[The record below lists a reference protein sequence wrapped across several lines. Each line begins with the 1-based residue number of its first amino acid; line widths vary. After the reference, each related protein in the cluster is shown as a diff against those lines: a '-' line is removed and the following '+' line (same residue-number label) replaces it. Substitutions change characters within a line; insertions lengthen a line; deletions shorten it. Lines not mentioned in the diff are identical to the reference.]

1 MITKSGYAT
10 KKSNVTQEKVN
21 SYRQLLNEPAQE
33 ETSTPVVQ
41 EQVKPVN
48 IRDLS
53 VSNVLPKP
61 KVNISAGEVKPL
73 NMRNFVNEINNT
85 PEAKRANLTVQTD
98 SLKKQINTKEQEYA
112 RANNISDWNTK
123 RQEQSRIQQ
132 ELNSL
137 REQLDSKNKDLV
149 MLGGYNLLSGEQV
162 EQFNKNAPLTQKID
176 KALKYDI
183 PTTAKKVG
191 RTAMDLA
198 MQIPTAA
205 YDVYEGALDATVA
218 NVGAI
223 GSTIADKTGNKD
235 IANKIREGATK
246 FVNITPSSK
255 PLVEEAKNKGEGI
268 YEPKVLGIK
277 VRDALYS
284 ISNMITAAYSG
295 GLPMMALSASGQN
308 IEEALTD
315 NQSLERAVAY
325 GDISGAIEGL
335 TEKMFD
341 AVKIVGGGKFDKF
354 LPKSAIGKLIGGS
367 AGEGIEEIISNG
379 LNPFVK
385 QLTYEKG
392 TYDLPDFYE
401 YIKMLGESFWNGAV
415 IGAIMKGG
423 QDIST
428 PQFREQYKQDV
439 YTAVDKSE
447 LPNDIK
453 ETVKQAMITPAQQAI
468 NQDLENLRS
477 TGSYQRTQT
486 PTNTLPKFSE
496 IMGKKI
502 ADTQIAKTSQSALPA
517 PKFYAAEK
525 GEVITPNNYV
535 VQQETKVPQ
544 EPNYSPVNARQVLS
558 YIQIPT
564 AKTSKIHNTAKELN
578 VDVKLA
584 NRVMDMAKLTEV
596 PVNGFVDVNE
606 NIDGYYKD
614 GAIYINKNS
623 KKAQDRIFVH
633 ELTHNIEKADGW
645 QGLRDTIFNSNVLYN
660 ELAEKGQTLEEYR
673 QLIKD
678 TYAENEIQ
686 LNEDDIDRE
695 VIAKFAEEHLLKDQK
710 SIDRMVQEN
719 PTFMQRV
726 KNFIDDLV
734 VKFKGTAEEKELL
747 KIQRMYDKAF
757 AESKQVETSKTQ
769 KVQYG
774 INDTVPKGYTRLYR
788 GLNQEFDRD
797 YDKKKID
804 NVNGYESWADSYELA
819 KAYGDNVYYIDIPTS
834 EIKNSIIDENPQS
847 ETYGDRNLMYV
858 HDKKVGLKGESGK
871 EYMLYTDHDNYA
883 NLEYKKADAPSEKS
897 YSINTDNQGRQ
908 LSKQQ
913 QEYFKDSKV
922 RDENGKLLE
931 VYHGTEA
938 NVGIPKEYWFNTFDI
953 DRTGANGSVLGD
965 GFYFTDNLEHA
976 QRYAHSKGNVY
987 TTYLNITNP
996 FEKSRTQ
1003 TFKEAVEEINPDF
1016 DISRLF
1022 LPNSSRF
1029 DGKRLREYL
1038 IENGYDGVFLEGTYV
1053 AFEPNQIKN
1062 VDNLNPTENEDIR
1075 YSVETRGQA
1084 TAPKKQTVVD
1094 NIAPKTEQNIDD
1106 LPQET
1111 QKVARVLTKA
1121 PKKDLDLTFETV
1133 SDMLMRKIVDAG
1145 NTINTIGKLS
1155 NDETLYPMYNN
1166 TKQARQ
1172 SAEYMIGE
1180 KQTDITGTKI
1190 VGNSLVEIFKPV
1202 KAKGEEYTGKFY
1214 EYLLH
1219 MHNIDRMAQDKPVFG
1234 ESVTAEISRQKAD
1247 ELLKENPE
1255 FEKLANK
1262 VYVYNRNL
1270 MQWRVD
1276 SGLISQEQA
1285 DIMNKMYPHYVPTF
1299 RDMSGTAG
1307 SKIVGNA
1314 VNIANTVRK
1323 ATGGNRD
1330 ILPLDLAMAR
1340 QTMQTVQAAK
1350 RNLFGNRLLNDVL
1363 ANKERAA
1370 KYITAIEKS
1379 EDGLDVDE
1387 QSDASLSQQNNN
1399 TNVFKIYRD
1408 GKSFNMYVN
1417 SGIFE
1422 GLRAISSQ
1430 VDATDTKKLLN
1441 ALSKPNT
1448 MFKQLV
1454 TGMNPI
1460 FLIKNPIRDIQD
1472 ATLYSKNL
1480 RKFLNNYPKTFKE
1493 QLENSADWQLYKAL
1507 GGVGSSFFDY
1517 ETGIDKTLN
1526 KSKLQR
1532 LSDNTLG
1539 RIEELNMMTEQ
1550 APRFAE
1556 FKATIQRA
1564 GNRNYDT
1571 LMKAI
1576 YNAADVTVNFGRTGT
1591 ITQVLNKTI
1600 VPFLNPSI
1608 QGASKTIRT
1617 LATTKGGSEWAKL
1630 VTKATLFGIL
1640 PSVLNELIFG
1650 DDEEYEN
1657 LNDRDKDTNF
1667 VFKYGDNKWIK
1678 IPKGRVIS
1686 SLGNLA
1692 NRGIRL
1698 AKGQE
1703 VNWGDYLSTLAD
1715 QTAPISPFESNIVS
1729 PIMAVKNN
1737 KSWYGSD
1744 IVPQRLQQYEAKD
1757 QYDEKTDAFSKWL
1770 GGILNYSPKKINYL
1784 IDAYTGVIGDFA
1796 LPLTTPTAEV
1806 NPFMKAFTI
1815 DGNFSNEIGNK
1826 FYETKDK
1833 YSKYKNNKPSAVV
1846 VSRYLNKQNDMV
1858 NDLHAEIRKIQSSD
1872 ASDAEKKAKSGELR
1886 ELINLIESTAIMNV
1900 KEYEKAVE
1908 KYINKFPNNKER
1920 SEDYAYLMA
1929 NKEMFGAEYAVKAY
1943 STKKYNDN
1951 RKKNMNTVFNE
1962 IIKNYSKVKTPVAE
1976 QEKETLPTASDI
1988 PRKIK

>member
-33 ETSTPVVQ
+33 ETSTPVAQ

-73 NMRNFVNEINNT
+73 NIRDFVNEINNT
-85 PEAKRANLTVQTD
+85 PEGKRANLTAQTD

-198 MQIPTAA
+198 MQIPTAV

-439 YTAVDKSE
+439 YTAVDKSK
-447 LPNDIK
+447 LPDNIK
-453 ETVKQAMITPAQQAI
+453 EQVKEAMLTPAQAQI
-468 NQDLENLRS
+468 NQDLGMIRNS
-477 TGSYQRTQT
+477 ADYQRTQQT
-486 PTNTLPKFSE
+486 NMLPTYSQIQQANLAQNQVNQQQNIETQQTTRPNQNNAKNQLNRTQAVA
-496 IMGKKI
+496 KKV
-502 ADTQIAKTSQSALPA
+502 DTTQMQM
-517 PKFYAAEK
+517 
-525 GEVITPNNYV
+525 
-535 VQQETKVPQ
+535 
-544 EPNYSPVNARQVLS
+544 
-558 YIQIPT
+558 PT
-564 AKTSKIHNTAKELN
+564 AKTNAVYNTAKQLN
-578 VDVKLA
+578 IDTQLA
-584 NRVMDMAKLTEV
+584 NRVMEMAKLTEV
-596 PVNGFVDVNE
+596 PVNGFVDVNPK
-606 NIDGYYKD
+606 IDGYYKN

-623 KKAQDRIFVH
+623 KKPQERIFVH

-695 VIAKFAEEHLLKDQK
+695 VIAKFAEQHLLKDQK

-747 KIQRMYDKAF
+747 RIQRMYDKAF
-757 AESKQVETSKTQ
+757 AESKQVETKQGGKTQ
-769 KVQYG
+769 
-774 INDTVPKGYTRLYR
+774 
-788 GLNQEFDRD
+788 
-797 YDKKKID
+797 
-804 NVNGYESWADSYELA
+804 
-819 KAYGDNVYYIDIPTS
+819 
-834 EIKNSIIDENPQS
+834 
-847 ETYGDRNLMYV
+847 
-858 HDKKVGLKGESGK
+858 
-871 EYMLYTDHDNYA
+871 
-883 NLEYKKADAPSEKS
+883 
-897 YSINTDNQGRQ
+897 YSTNTDNQGRQ

-913 QEYFKDSKV
+913 QEFFKDSKV
-922 RDENGKLLE
+922 RDEEGRLKA
-931 VYHGTEA
+931 VYHGTAEEFTIFDEMFA
-938 NVGIPKEYWFNTFDI
+938 KE
-953 DRTGANGSVLGD
+953 GD
-965 GFYFTDNLEHA
+965 YGVGFYFSDVKGVAEEAAEGKMINKDIA
-976 QRYAHSKGNVY
+976 RYASGDKGQVME
-987 TTYLNITNP
+987 TYLDMKKPSVWYNYRDIYKYNKMAKEAGLSLYDYMRKNYDGIIVTNP
-996 FEKSRTQ
+996 R
-1003 TFKEAVEEINPDF
+1003 
-1016 DISRLF
+1016 
-1022 LPNSSRF
+1022 
-1029 DGKRLREYL
+1029 Y
-1038 IENGYDGVFLEGTYV
+1038 ENEGFSESKYYV
-1053 AFEPNQIKN
+1053 VFEPNQIKN
-1062 VDNLNPTENEDIR
+1062 VDNTNPTSNPDIR

-1084 TAPKKQTVVD
+1084 TVPKKPTVVD

-1121 PKKDLDLTFETV
+1121 PKKDLDLSFETV

-1387 QSDASLSQQNNN
+1387 QSDASLSQPNNN

-1430 VDATDTKKLLN
+1430 VDATDTNKLLN

-1454 TGMNPI
+1454 TGMNPM

-1608 QGASKTIRT
+1608 QGADKLIRT

-1833 YSKYKNNKPSAVV
+1833 YSKYKNDKPSAVV
-1846 VSRYLNKQNDMV
+1846 VTRYLNKQNDMV

-1872 ASDAEKKAKSGELR
+1872 VSDAEKKAKSGELR

-1908 KYINKFPNNKER
+1908 KYINKFPNNKGR

-1976 QEKETLPTASDI
+1976 QEKETLPTALDI